1 MKDHEIDR
9 ILAENEI
16 LPSSGFTASVMEA
29 VRREATETR
38 AIPFP
43 WKRALPGLVLC
54 GSICVVSVILYL
66 IYPTRFAGSPIANL
80 TWITELGRNAG
91 TLLERAEWRS
101 IALALLVTFF
111 SLIPVR
117 GAFRKTEF

>member
-16 LPSSGFTASVMEA
+16 LPSSGFTASVMEL
-29 VRREATETR
+29 VHREATETQ

-54 GSICVVSVILYL
+54 GSICVVAVVLCL
-66 IYPTRFAGSPIANL
+66 LYPTRPGGPAANVGSMI
-80 TWITELGRNAG
+80 ELARNAG
-91 TLLERAEWRS
+91 AFLERAEWRP
-101 IALALLVTFF
+101 IGLALLVTVF

-117 GAFRKTEF
+117 MAFRKIE